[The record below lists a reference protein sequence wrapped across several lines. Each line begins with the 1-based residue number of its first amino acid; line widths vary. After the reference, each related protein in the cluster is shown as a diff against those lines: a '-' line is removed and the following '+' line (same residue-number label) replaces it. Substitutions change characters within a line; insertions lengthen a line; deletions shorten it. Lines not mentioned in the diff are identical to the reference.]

1 MKKGNGTLMT
11 LYPILEQLLVYG
23 LQDIEDFCPFFVK
36 DKISKDIRSSFSCQT
51 CDDQFYVFI
60 ICKLC
65 VFCSTVCT
73 IHDDNNPFFL
83 FIHFFKML
91 LEKPTVTMVVLLI
104 PVLCYN
110 RAIYSNGFSKIGSIS
125 STLFS
130 YFIQRACGNDS
141 WFCHSKTVL
150 ETRCIQC
157 ALTRD
162 FSNASFSLS
171 LVNDLVW

>member
-11 LYPILEQLLVYG
+11 LFPILEQLLVYG
-23 LQDIEDFCPFFVK
+23 LQDIEDFCPFFLK
-36 DKISKDIRSSFSCQT
+36 DKISKDIRSNFSCQT

-110 RAIYSNGFSKIGSIS
+110 RVIYSNDSPRLVAYPPRSFP
-125 STLFS
+125 TLFS
-130 YFIQRACGNDS
+130 ELVEMTHGSVTQRLFSELVVYSAHLPGI
-141 WFCHSKTVL
+141 FPMRHSL
-150 ETRCIQC
+150 C
-157 ALTRD
+157 L
-162 FSNASFSLS
+162 
-171 LVNDLVW
+171 